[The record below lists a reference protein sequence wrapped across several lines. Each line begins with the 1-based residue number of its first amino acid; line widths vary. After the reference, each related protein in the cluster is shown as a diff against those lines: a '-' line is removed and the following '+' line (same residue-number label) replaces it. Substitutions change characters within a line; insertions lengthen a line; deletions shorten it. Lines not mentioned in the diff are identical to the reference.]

1 MNTKRGFNNIIYGL
15 LSQVIT
21 MGLSIIIPR
30 LVLVNLG
37 SEVNGLLHSIST
49 VFTYLTLLEAGVGKA
64 TNQALYK
71 PLANDDKDQ
80 INAIMAATNKFYRRT
95 GYIYAI
101 AVLIFAAVYCYVVK
115 TTLSKAIVFLVIVLS
130 GASSVLSYFVQGKY
144 NVLMGAEG
152 KSYVLT
158 NISTVSSIL
167 SSICKILLLIY
178 GFGVVAIQEMYLFFG
193 VLQMLAIVYY
203 IRRYYKW
210 LNLKVKPDYKA
221 ISQRNYVLI
230 HQIAGLVF
238 DNTDIILLTLFTNLK
253 VVSVYS
259 LYTTFYTVIK
269 SVLNTISYSY
279 SYALGQIYHSDRE
292 RFIKL
297 HNVYEVYNMSLTF
310 SFMCILNIFILPF
323 ISIYTSGV
331 TDIQYVDKY
340 IPMLFTAVYLLSN
353 SRASSGLIIDFAQ
366 HFEQTKWRAVLEASI
381 NITVSLVAIHYLGI
395 YGALIGTVVA
405 LLYRANDMII
415 YANRLINRSPLIT
428 YKRWIINMIVF
439 AATTYAS
446 KLILPEMSTL
456 LQVIIYGV
464 AACVI
469 IIPLFLIVDSLCELK
484 TAKYAFDLMLKMFR
498 SRRRAD

>member
-1 MNTKRGFNNIIYGL
+1 MRSPC
-15 LSQVIT
+15 LS
-21 MGLSIIIPR
+21 LPR
-30 LVLVNLG
+30 
-37 SEVNGLLHSIST
+37 
-49 VFTYLTLLEAGVGKA
+49 F
-64 TNQALYK
+64 
-71 PLANDDKDQ
+71 
-80 INAIMAATNKFYRRT
+80 
-95 GYIYAI
+95 I
-101 AVLIFAAVYCYVVK
+101 AFVVK

-178 GFGVVAIQEMYLFFG
+178 GFGVVADSGNVPVFG
-193 VLQMLAIVYY
+193 VLQMHADRLLHPADN
-203 IRRYYKW
+203 YKW
-210 LNLKVKPDYKA
+210 LNLKVKPDYEA

-310 SFMCILNIFILPF
+310 SFMCILNIFILPHRHLYF
-323 ISIYTSGV
+323 RR
-331 TDIQYVDKY
+331 
-340 IPMLFTAVYLLSN
+340 N
-353 SRASSGLIIDFAQ
+353 R
-366 HFEQTKWRAVLEASI
+366 H
-381 NITVSLVAIHYLGI
+381 TV
-395 YGALIGTVVA
+395 
-405 LLYRANDMII
+405 
-415 YANRLINRSPLIT
+415 
-428 YKRWIINMIVF
+428 
-439 AATTYAS
+439 
-446 KLILPEMSTL
+446 
-456 LQVIIYGV
+456 
-464 AACVI
+464 C
-469 IIPLFLIVDSLCELK
+469 
-484 TAKYAFDLMLKMFR
+484 
-498 SRRRAD
+498 

>member
-1 MNTKRGFNNIIYGL
+1 
-15 LSQVIT
+15 
-21 MGLSIIIPR
+21 MGLSVIIPR

-101 AVLIFAAVYCYVVK
+101 AVLIFAAVYCFVVK

-203 IRRYYKW
+203 IRRFYKW
-210 LNLKVKPDYKA
+210 LNLKVKPDYEA

-323 ISIYTSGV
+323 IGIYT
-331 TDIQYVDKY
+331 
-340 IPMLFTAVYLLSN
+340 
-353 SRASSGLIIDFAQ
+353 SGLIIDFAQ
-366 HFEQTKWRAVLEASI
+366 HFDQTKWRAVIEASI

-428 YKRWIINMIVF
+428 YKRWIINLIVF

-456 LQVIIYGV
+456 LQVILYGV

-469 IIPLFLIVDSLCELK
+469 IIPLFLIVDSLCEIK
-484 TAKYAFDLMLKMFR
+484 TAKYAIGLFLNQFKR
-498 SRRRAD
+498 KNS

>member
-1 MNTKRGFNNIIYGL
+1 M
-15 LSQVIT
+15 
-21 MGLSIIIPR
+21 
-30 LVLVNLG
+30 
-37 SEVNGLLHSIST
+37 LHSIST

-101 AVLIFAAVYCYVVK
+101 AVLIFAAVYCFVVK

-167 SSICKILLLIY
+167 SSICKILL
-178 GFGVVAIQEMYLFFG
+178 
-193 VLQMLAIVYY
+193 VYY

-428 YKRWIINMIVF
+428 YKRWIINLIVF
-439 AATTYAS
+439 AATTYVS

-456 LQVIIYGV
+456 LQVIIYGI

-469 IIPLFLIVDSLCELK
+469 IIPLFLIADSLCELK

>member
-210 LNLKVKPDYKA
+210 LNLKVKPDYEA

-269 SVLNTISYSY
+269 SVMNTISYSY

-310 SFMCILNIFILPF
+310 SFICILNIFI
-323 ISIYTSGV
+323 
-331 TDIQYVDKY
+331 
-340 IPMLFTAVYLLSN
+340 LLSN

-366 HFEQTKWRAVLEASI
+366 HFEQTKWRAVIEASI

-456 LQVIIYGV
+456 LQVILYGV

-469 IIPLFLIVDSLCELK
+469 IIPLFLIVDSLCEIK
-484 TAKYAFDLMLKMFR
+484 TAKYAIGLFLNQFKR
-498 SRRRAD
+498 KNS